1 MTVNFATTGVD
12 TIDQGDGADT
22 LNFTASNQTQNGDVF
37 DGGTGTDT
45 IVVGY
50 RRDCLWLS
58 GAPPRRF
65 FWL

>member
-1 MTVNFATTGVD
+1 MTVNFATTGID

-22 LNFTASNQTQNGDVF
+22 LNFTADNQTQNGDVF

-45 IVVGY
+45 IVVGTP
-50 RRDCLWLS
+50 DVFGFQVLPT
-58 GAPPRRF
+58 GGF